1 MTRPDGDLAGRKLMQ
16 GKVFLDTNVIIYLF
30 SIKDEAKKARAFD
43 VINENNCVTS
53 IQAINE
59 STNVWLKKFGMNSK
73 TIASLLESIELICDD
88 ILSVQRET
96 IESAILL
103 HERYGFSYFDC
114 LMLASA
120 LEGDC
125 DIIFTEDMNNGQVIN
140 ETLKIVNPFA

>member
-1 MTRPDGDLAGRKLMQ
+1 MQ
-16 GKVFLDTNVIIYLF
+16 GRAFLDTNIIIYLF
-30 SIKDEAKKARAFD
+30 SIKDEDKRAKAFD
-43 VINENNCVTS
+43 VINENNCITS

-59 STNVWLKKFGMNSK
+59 STNVWLRKFGMNSK
-73 TIASLLESIELICDD
+73 TIAPLLESVELICDD
-88 ILSVQRET
+88 ILLVQRET

-125 DIIFTEDMNNGQVIN
+125 DIIFTEDMSSGQVIN
-140 ETLKIVNPFA
+140 ETLKIINPFV